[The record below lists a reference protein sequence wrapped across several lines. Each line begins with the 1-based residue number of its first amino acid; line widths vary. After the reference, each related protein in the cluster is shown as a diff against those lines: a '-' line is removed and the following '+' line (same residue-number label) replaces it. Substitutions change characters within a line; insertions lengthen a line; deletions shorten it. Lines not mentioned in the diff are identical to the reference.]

1 MRTSRLFRGS
11 GDEAAAI
18 DGATEAPGPDMQA
31 GGSQPV
37 DRCAPA
43 PEGHPPRR
51 TPQGTDHPTATRR
64 RPTIGNAPEH
74 EAVGP
79 NTPTGGGMLTPVVI
93 VTHEP
98 HMARGALN
106 TLAMLDGRGTVHAVD
121 DS

>member
-11 GDEAAAI
+11 GDGAAAI
-18 DGATEAPGPDMQA
+18 DDATEAPGPDMQA

-43 PEGHPPRR
+43 TEGHPPHR
-51 TPQGTDHPTATRR
+51 TPRGTDHPTATRR

-79 NTPTGGGMLTPVVI
+79 NIPTGSRGGHPIEGQGAKRTP
-93 VTHEP
+93 
-98 HMARGALN
+98 RGAR
-106 TLAMLDGRGTVHAVD
+106 TAGGVPHTPSPTRT
-121 DS
+121 